1 MFKRNK
7 KNLDDFDW
15 TLFFIVLVLCA
26 FGLVILYSATLS
38 LNNNRHIITQIV
50 ATALGFLAI
59 FILSVMDFDLIRKV
73 SLYFYILG
81 NALLVFTL
89 MRGVGGKEWGAD
101 AWLRF
106 GSFGF
111 QPSEF
116 MKVFLILYLAQYL
129 DSVKERINE
138 PKVLLKSLVISFIP
152 VALIG
157 LQPDFGTAMVFVFF
171 IILMHYTAGVRIRY
185 FFYALGLGL
194 LSLPLAWFVFSDYQ
208 KNRIRVLLNPESDVT
223 GIAWQFNQGAL
234 AVGSGKFTGRGLFKG
249 AQTQYDFISL
259 KENDYIFAVL
269 GEELGF
275 VGAFFLIVLYTLL
288 LWRLLSTAKRDDSV
302 FGRTMIVGFA
312 AMILIHVFENIGMII
327 GVMPITGIPLPYM
340 SYGGTFQVINL
351 VVIGLVFSY
360 TTQRKM
366 HHSILEF

>member
-1 MFKRNK
+1 MFKRSK

-15 TLFFIVLVLCA
+15 TLFFIVLVLCV

-38 LNNNRHIITQIV
+38 LNNSRHILTQIV
-50 ATALGFLAI
+50 ATCLGFFAI
-59 FILSVMDFDLIRKV
+59 FVLTAMDFDVIRRI
-73 SLYFYILG
+73 SPFLYILG
-81 NALLVFTL
+81 NALLVLTL
-89 MRGVGGKEWGAD
+89 VRGVGGKEWGAD

-116 MKVFLILYLAQYL
+116 MKVFLILYLAHYI

-138 PKVLLKSLVISFIP
+138 PKVLLKALVISFLP
-152 VALIG
+152 VVLIG

-171 IILMHYTAGVRIRY
+171 IILMLYTAGLRIRY
-185 FFYALGLGL
+185 FLYALGLGL
-194 LSLPLAWFVFSDYQ
+194 VSLPLAWLFFSDYQ

-223 GIAWQFNQGAL
+223 GIGWQFNQGAL
-234 AVGSGKFTGRGLFKG
+234 AVGSGKFKGRGLFKG

-275 VGAFFLIVLYTLL
+275 VGGVLLILLYTLL
-288 LWRLLSTAKRDDSV
+288 LWRLLSIARKDDSV

-327 GVMPITGIPLPYM
+327 GIMPITGIPLPYM

-351 VVIGLVFSY
+351 VIIGLVFSY
-360 TTQRKM
+360 TTQRKI
-366 HHSILEF
+366 HPNILEF